1 MPLIE
6 KIANQNGTIGVWE
19 LKETSDDLLKSCH
32 LNSVDKAR
40 LVTFK
45 AEKRRKEFLAT
56 RLLLQKLLPEREEV
70 IYRDEFGKPSLMDS
84 GLNISITHSADL
96 AAIILS
102 EKNIGIDIE
111 QVQRNIDKVVTR
123 FASPKEIEFI
133 EKSNDPQL
141 VKILLWSAKEAIFK
155 CCGVQGVQFNRQI
168 AITPFD
174 YNAQSNFSGVVQ
186 HPDKEAAYD
195 LFFRMI
201 KNNILVYCVQH

>member
-19 LKETSDDLLKSCH
+19 LKETADDLLKSCH
-32 LNSVDKAR
+32 LNSADTAR
-40 LVTFK
+40 LETFK

-56 RLLLQKLLPEREEV
+56 RLLLQKLLPESQEV
-70 IYRDEFGKPSLMDS
+70 IDRDEFGKPSLKDS

-111 QVQRNIDKVVTR
+111 QLHRNIDKIVTR

-174 YNAQSNFSGVVQ
+174 YNLHSCFSGALQ
-186 HPDKEAAYD
+186 HPDNEAAYD

-201 KNNILVYCVQH
+201 KNNIMVYCVQH

>member
-6 KIANQNGTIGVWE
+6 KKENKDNTIGVWE
-19 LKETSDDLLKSCH
+19 LKESAEDLLKICE
-32 LNSVDKAR
+32 LNSTDSTHFA
-40 LVTFK
+40 TFK
-45 AEKRRKEFLAT
+45 AEKRRKEFLAS
-56 RLLLQKLLPEREEV
+56 RLLLQQLLPKCPEIV
-70 IYRDEFGKPSLMDS
+70 YLDKFGKPSLKNS

-111 QVQRNIDKVVTR
+111 QLHRNIDKVVTR
-123 FASPKEIEFI
+123 FASPSEIKFI
-133 EKSNDPQL
+133 EQSNDPQL

-155 CCGVQGVQFNRQI
+155 CCGVQGIQFNRQI

-174 YNAQSNFSGVVQ
+174 YNKYSCFSGALR
-186 HPDKEAAYD
+186 HPEKKVDYD
-195 LFFRMI
+195 LFFRII